1 MFDILGIT
9 VVFTVMIVLL
19 RMKWHVGYVLS
30 AASVMLFAIYMMRPA
45 AIASTVYSAIV
56 SQSALELTI
65 ALTFIRMLEMVLRE
79 RNILS
84 MMTDAVKGVLR
95 NKKFVLVSMPLLI
108 GMLPSIGGAYFS
120 CPMVDASA
128 KELDLTQEDKAF
140 TNYWYRH
147 PWEIILPLYPGLIL
161 ATLITGIGMR
171 DMMLLNLAYALC
183 MLAIGLL
190 FCMKGVS
197 GAFPKVERRSHRA
210 MWSFMPFIILLV
222 LVIVFSVKLHYA
234 LVAMVFGLMIY
245 FRYSLKEVWSVIIYG
260 FNKEVVLL
268 IFGVMLFKSTLG
280 SSGAVA
286 NISNYFIASHIPL
299 LPILFLLPFVTG
311 ILTGF
316 TLAFVGSAFPLFMS
330 LPGLDAHSFSF
341 AFAAG
346 YAGVLLSPVHVCLI
360 LTRDYFK
367 ADVWGLYKKIIPA
380 VLLYFIAPALE
391 YVIFRYLR
399 T

>member
-1 MFDILGIT
+1 MFDIVGIT
-9 VVFTVMIVLL
+9 VVFAVMIILL
-19 RMKWHVGYVLS
+19 RMKLHVGYVLI
-30 AASVMLFAIYMMRPA
+30 AASAMLFAIYWMRPA
-45 AIASTVYSAIV
+45 AIAATVHSAIV
-56 SQSALELTI
+56 SQATLELTI

-79 RNILS
+79 KYVLNV
-84 MMTDAVKGVLR
+84 MTDAVKGVLR

-120 CPMVDASA
+120 CPMVEGSS
-128 KELDLTQEDKAF
+128 KGLHLTQEDKAF

-147 PWEIILPLYPGLIL
+147 PWEAILPLYPGLIL
-161 ATLITGIGMR
+161 ATLITRIGMR
-171 DMMLLNLAYALC
+171 QMVLLNLSYAVA
-183 MLAIGLL
+183 MMAIGLL
-190 FCMKGVS
+190 FCMKGVR
-197 GAFPKVERRSHRA
+197 GTFPRVENRSHRA
-210 MWSFMPFIILLV
+210 LFSFMPFVILLV
-222 LVIVFSVKLHYA
+222 LVIVFGIKLHYA
-234 LVAMVFGLMIY
+234 LVVMVLLLMIY
-245 FRYSLKEVWSVIIYG
+245 FRYSLKEMWRVLRYG
-260 FNKEVVLL
+260 VNREVVLL
-268 IFGVMLFKSTLG
+268 ILGVMMFKATLD
-280 SSGAVA
+280 SSGAVV
-286 NISNYFIASHIPL
+286 NISNYFIAGHIPL

-311 ILTGF
+311 LLTGF

-391 YVIFRYLR
+391 YVIFKL
-399 T
+399 

>member
-1 MFDILGIT
+1 MFDIIGIT
-9 VVFTVMIVLL
+9 AVFAVMIVLL

-45 AIASTVYSAIV
+45 VIATTVYSAIV
-56 SQSALELTI
+56 SQSALELTF

-79 RNILS
+79 RNILNI
-84 MMTDAVKGVLR
+84 MTDAVKSVLR
-95 NKKFVLVSMPLLI
+95 NKKLVLISMPLLI

-171 DMMLLNLAYALC
+171 DMMLLNLPYALG
-183 MLAIGLL
+183 MMAIGLL
-190 FCMKGVS
+190 FCMKGVR
-197 GAFPKVERRSHRA
+197 GAFPKVERRSLSA
-210 MWSFMPFIILLV
+210 LWSFMPFIILLV

-245 FRYSLKEVWSVIIYG
+245 FRYSLKEVWSVLVYG

-268 IFGVMLFKSTLG
+268 ILGVMLFKSTLD
-280 SSGAVA
+280 SSGAVV
-286 NISNYFIASHIPL
+286 NISNYFIASHIPM

-316 TLAFVGSAFPLFMS
+316 TLAFVGSAFPFFMS

-346 YAGVLLSPVHVCLI
+346 YVGVLLSPVHVCLI

-380 VLLYFIAPALE
+380 VLLYFIVPVLE
-391 YVIFRYLR
+391 YAIFRHLR
-399 T
+399 